1 VSRRAAPA
9 TEAVEVVADLDR
21 AQVLLHPTRLQIL
34 ERLTGPGSAAALAR
48 QLGLPRQLVN
58 YHLRELAREKLVALV
73 ETRTRGSVRER
84 IWQRTGHSYAISIG
98 ALGNLG
104 SSPDTVHDRY
114 SSGYQIAVASEAI
127 HELADLRAA
136 AAKAG
141 QKLATFSLDV
151 DVRFA
156 DAASRSA
163 FAQGLADAVAELVRK
178 HHDERAPRGRWFRCY
193 LGVYPRRTKGGD

>member
-1 VSRRAAPA
+1 VSRRAAAP
-9 TEAVEVVADLDR
+9 TEAVEVVADRNR
-21 AQVLLHPTRLQIL
+21 AQVLLHPTRMQIL
-34 ERLTGPGSAAALAR
+34 ERLTAPSSAVALAR

-58 YHLRELAREKLVALV
+58 YHLRELAGEKLVALV

-114 SSGYQIAVASEAI
+114 SSAWQIAVASKAI
-127 HELADLRAA
+127 HELADLRTA

-156 DAASRSA
+156 DAAARSA
-163 FAQGLADAVAELVRK
+163 FAQGLADAVAELVRR

-193 LGVYPRRTKGGD
+193 LGVYPRAKGGE